1 MPNASGQSI
10 RDVRSHMNAL
20 RMQLASMAAG
30 LWGTWRHIRN
40 ASPGF
45 RVLMYH
51 AVGSTIPEDRLGL
64 YSLRPALFR
73 AQIEALAAAS
83 MRLPVMPFD
92 VSAFAGTGAAI
103 TFDDGYHD
111 TLSTAAPILCAAGL
125 PFTVFVSTGYLS
137 SGDPL
142 YLCPADLRELAT
154 MPGVTIGSHG
164 AQHVRLT
171 DCDEKVLRTALSSSK
186 TMLENILQKPVTT
199 LSYPHGAVNNRVR
212 DAAIA
217 AGYNLAACSKF
228 GPIEN
233 NCDPM
238 RLNRIDIW
246 SSDTVPRFLAKLSGN
261 WDWMSWRG

>member
-1 MPNASGQSI
+1 MQEALIPRA
-10 RDVRSHMNAL
+10 RSRSMTTL
-20 RMQLASMAAG
+20 RMQLAGMAAG
-30 LWGTWRHIRN
+30 LWGAWRHICN
-40 ASPGF
+40 APPGF

-64 YSLRPALFR
+64 YSLRPELFR
-73 AQIEALAAAS
+73 AQIETLVAAS
-83 MRLPVMPFD
+83 ARRPVMPFD
-92 VSAFAGTGAAI
+92 VSAFADTGTAI

-125 PFTVFVSTGYLS
+125 PFTVFVSTAYLN

-142 YLCPADLRELAT
+142 YLSPADLRELAA
-154 MPGVTIGSHG
+154 MPEVTIGSHG
-164 AQHVRLT
+164 TQHVRLT
-171 DCDEKVLRTALSSSK
+171 DCNETDLRDALSTSK
-186 TMLENILQKPVTT
+186 SVLENILQKPVTT
-199 LSYPHGAVNNRVR
+199 LSYPHGAVNERVR

-217 AGYNLAACSKF
+217 AGYTLAACSKF

-233 NCDPM
+233 NRDLM

-246 SSDTVPRFLAKLSGN
+246 SSDTVPRFLAKLSGD